1 MRLIVGLGNPGP
13 AYRGTR
19 HNLGFDAIDQLAGL
33 LGLVFNREKYQGLIA
48 EGRAGGGKVLL
59 LKPLVYMNKSGVCVA
74 QAARNN
80 ADTPEDV
87 LILYD
92 EVDLPLGRLRLRKG
106 GSAGTHNGMK
116 SVLASLGTQNVPR
129 ARLGVGPNP
138 PGVDLADYVLGK
150 FRPDEQAVAKDL
162 AERGARAALACIEHG
177 LDKAMNEF
185 NQEKPAP
192 E

>member
-1 MRLIVGLGNPGP
+1 M
-13 AYRGTR
+13 
-19 HNLGFDAIDQLAGL
+19 AGL
-33 LGLVFNREKYQGLIA
+33 LGLAFEREKYQGLIA
-48 EGRAGGGKVLL
+48 EGRAGGGKILL
-59 LKPLVYMNKSGVCVA
+59 LKPLVYMNKSGLSVA

-80 ADTPEDV
+80 ADSPDDV

-116 SVLASLGTQNVPR
+116 SVLASLGTQDVPR
-129 ARLGVGPNP
+129 ARLGVGPKP
-138 PGVDLADYVLGK
+138 PGVDLADFVLSK

-177 LDKAMNEF
+177 LDRAMNEF
-185 NQEKPAP
+185 NKETPASD
-192 E
+192 